1 MSDERV
7 LDRMRADWNQ
17 RAGEDA
23 YYYVAFG
30 RREQDDEEFFSTG
43 KEIVVALEMDLKRLR
58 GRDAALEIGCGPGRL
73 MRPLSRHFGEIH
85 GVDVSDEM
93 IRMARERLRNTP
105 NAHPHHSSGSDLA
118 LFPDGKFDYVYS
130 YAVFQHIPS
139 REVVLQYLREARRV
153 LKTGGVLRCQ
163 INGLPPHARQYDTWS
178 GVRFSPAEIARFAAA
193 EDFQLL
199 ALEQIW
205 TQYMWITCRKRPAG
219 WTASLARLTDESVCP
234 TGGAGVSACQP
245 AETASAQI
253 RSIGNAPTGEAVAPS
268 AGLFASLAVFVQRL
282 PEECDINHLTLTAD
296 GKACRLT
303 YIGEPEADGAAQVNA
318 TLPEGLR
325 TGIVPIELQWLGRP
339 VCPAG
344 WIRIVPPGPPTPRI
358 MELTDAINLLSGNR
372 IVTGLVK
379 VTMREVA
386 RPEEFCATVSG
397 RETGAPEYFCVD
409 PIVQKFEF
417 NFRLPEGLAKGPH
430 EVRARLGRREFA
442 PLTIE
447 VA

>member
-1 MSDERV
+1 MSDEKV

-58 GRDAALEIGCGPGRL
+58 GREAALEIGCGPGRL

-85 GVDVSDEM
+85 GVDVSDQM
-93 IRMARERLRNTP
+93 IRMAAERLRNTP
-105 NAHPHHSSGSDLA
+105 NAHPHHSSGSDLS

-139 REVVLQYLREARRV
+139 REVVLGYLREARRV
-153 LKTGGVLRCQ
+153 LKTGGILRCQ

-178 GVRFSPAEIARFAAA
+178 GVRFSPDEIRQFAAE

-219 WTASLARLTDESVCP
+219 WTASLGRRA
-234 TGGAGVSACQP
+234 AGPP
-245 AETASAQI
+245 AAQI
-253 RSIGNAPTGEAVAPS
+253 RNIGNASTGEAVAPA
-268 AGLFASLAVFVQRL
+268 AGLFASLGVFVRGL
-282 PEECDINHLTLTAD
+282 PEECGIGQLALTAG
-296 GKACRLT
+296 GKPCRLT
-303 YIGEPEADGAAQVNA
+303 YIGEPESDGASQVNA

-325 TGIVPIELQWLGRP
+325 TGIVPIEIEWLGRP
-339 VCPAG
+339 LCPAG

-386 RPEEFCATVSG
+386 RPEDFRATVSG
-397 RETGAPEYFCVD
+397 REAAPPEYFCVD

-417 NFRLPEGLAKGPH
+417 NFRLPEGLAAGAH
-430 EVRARLGRREFA
+430 EVRARLGHREFA
-442 PLTIE
+442 PMAIE